1 MTLPYRW
8 RNTVNF
14 LTDFQL
20 PRDLTLPKKFDTVPR
35 TIQSRCDAT
44 ILIKWNTFNFSAADF
59 LTGFQRRVEGK
70 SIGSAGHVA
79 QFQGEARIHHPRS
92 DNACSIEPRS
102 PKNLTKRHQDRDINR
117 IHRPWMERGGERRIF
132 RAAISNRFIGTR
144 CRIHIAKWPLVQTD
158 CSKPSLS
165 VLAASPF
172 FFFLFYLLLSLS
184 RPHHG
189 YDVIPAWKPGTFL
202 HSTHDVFFATKER
215 KKRGEDR
222 KSKVA
227 CLFHVA

>member
-59 LTGFQRRVEGK
+59 LTGFQRRVGGK

-79 QFQGEARIHHPRS
+79 QFQGEAHIHHPRS

-172 FFFLFYLLLSLS
+172 FFFSFLSSPFPLS
-184 RPHHG
+184 SPSRLWR
-189 YDVIPAWKPGTFL
+189 DTSVEAWYVSPLDPRRIFRDKG
-202 HSTHDVFFATKER
+202 EE
-215 KKRGEDR
+215 KKRGG
-222 KSKVA
+222 
-227 CLFHVA
+227 